1 MVNDRMASSNPE
13 NTRILDTVGVDWLAR
28 RLPSHVESTVY
39 AAQAAKSGQDVQ
51 PIRKAAEG
59 AN

>member
-1 MVNDRMASSNPE
+1 MASSNPE